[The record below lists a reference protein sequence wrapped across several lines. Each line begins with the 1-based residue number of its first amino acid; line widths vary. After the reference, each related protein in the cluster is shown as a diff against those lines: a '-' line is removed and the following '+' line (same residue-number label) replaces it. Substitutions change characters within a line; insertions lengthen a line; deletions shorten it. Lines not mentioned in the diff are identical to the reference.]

1 MALVVR
7 SKVKEIVRDHKKRM
21 SKEAW
26 EALDMR
32 VAALVRTAIRLC
44 GSHKTIRDTEIYMA
58 QGKVDK

>member
-7 SKVKEIVRDHKKRM
+7 SKIKELVRDHKKRM

-26 EALDMR
+26 EALDAR
-32 VAALVRTAIRLC
+32 VSALIRTAAKLC

-58 QGKVDK
+58 QGKND